1 LLSSSKNKLYDTERP
16 DPKFCPLF
24 LALPI
29 SWKGT
34 LIQYAGRLHRLHPE
48 KKEVRIVDYVDAKV
62 PMLARMFEKRR
73 VGYRAMGYQD
83 EEFKLLG
90 IPEKL

>member
-1 LLSSSKNKLYDTERP
+1 MRGELKIFGDQQSDADESL
-16 DPKFCPLF
+16 
-24 LALPI
+24 LALPV

-83 EEFKLLG
+83 EVFRLLG